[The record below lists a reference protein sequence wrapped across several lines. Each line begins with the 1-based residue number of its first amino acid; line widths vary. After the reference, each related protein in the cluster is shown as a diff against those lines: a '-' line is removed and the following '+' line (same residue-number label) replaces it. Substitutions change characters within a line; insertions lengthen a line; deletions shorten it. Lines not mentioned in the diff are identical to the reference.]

1 VRRSAPT
8 PKRLVQSLLFAAGV
22 AGLGGAAAQTPRI
35 YSVTVPMEI
44 EYDSNPNMV
53 LGNAPSTTWFRVRPS
68 FTATQVQDK
77 NEYSLDAALSA
88 EKSSNPDIAK
98 DRLDPRVGGRWKHAD
113 GVNTTVLSLLAER
126 EALRTLDIKEQV
138 PRSADGSRT
147 LYAISGAWTRD
158 LSNRMSFTADV
169 RQDWNKY
176 SIDTTPDDR
185 HTYGA
190 VRLTRLE
197 NERRSWYGLV
207 NAQLYRSELRQTS
220 AGRTIGGTRSN
231 MAGAMVGV
239 NQLLSPEFRVDAS
252 LGLMHFDQ
260 PVTDDDWQGALR
272 AEYTAER
279 WSAAAE
285 MSRYAGVN
293 STVFARLVV
302 TEDFRL
308 RARYAFNSLTRL
320 DFDIGQNKQQVVNTK
335 NSLANLILTRQ
346 WSPSWEVAVRA
357 SVRQQE
363 VLGGTAKANL
373 IALQLVYRNPDF

>member
-1 VRRSAPT
+1 
-8 PKRLVQSLLFAAGV
+8 
-22 AGLGGAAAQTPRI
+22 
-35 YSVTVPMEI
+35 MEV

-98 DRLDPRVGGRWKHAD
+98 DRLDPRLAGRWKHSD
-113 GVNTTVLSLLAER
+113 GVNTTALSLLAER
-126 EALRTLDIKEQV
+126 QALRALDIKEQV

-158 LSNRMSFTADV
+158 LSDRMAFTADI
-169 RQDWNKY
+169 RQDWEKY
-176 SIDTTPDDR
+176 TVDTTPDDR

-207 NAQLYRSELRQTS
+207 NAQLYRSDLKQTS

-231 MAGAMVGV
+231 VVGAMVGV

-252 LGLMHFDQ
+252 VGLMHFDE
-260 PVTDDDWQGALR
+260 PVVDNDWQGALR
-272 AEYTAER
+272 AEYIAER
-279 WSAAAE
+279 WSASAE

-302 TEDFRL
+302 TEDYRL

-320 DFDIGQNKQQVVNTK
+320 EFDIGQNRQQVLNGK
-335 NSLANLILTRQ
+335 NSAANLSLTRQ
-346 WSPSWEVAVRA
+346 WNPSWEVAVRA
-357 SVRQQE
+357 SIRQQE

-373 IALQLVYRNPDF
+373 LALLLVYRNPDF